1 MRSVDLLW
9 IKAPAR
15 IGIWVANPDI
25 KERRSLVFPETTR
38 MNIQPCVLCHV
49 SSSIELFPV
58 YVLEDR
64 FDITADRTQEFS
76 FQVSQLIMSCDD
88 RSASFTN
95 YGVAYS
101 KGLPTNT
108 RNNNDNDNDNGND
121 NNNNNNSKYL

>member
-1 MRSVDLLW
+1 
-9 IKAPAR
+9 
-15 IGIWVANPDI
+15 
-25 KERRSLVFPETTR
+25 
-38 MNIQPCVLCHV
+38 MNIQPCVLSHV

-95 YGVAYS
+95 HGVAYR
-101 KGLPTNT
+101 KGLPANI
-108 RNNNDNDNDNGND
+108 RSNNNY
-121 NNNNNNSKYL
+121 NNNNSNDDNDDDDDDGDDDDDNNKYVPPAWKPPEGGFQAGPK